1 MDCQPPQPQAA
12 KALLK
17 RSLEVLSNVETQ
29 SAKSQQ
35 CSAHLSSNA
44 ASAAAQRPGN
54 LDALS
59 DDLFRRVL
67 NTLSPKGVSAAA
79 ATCKRFA
86 TAWRHAAG
94 TPAPLFPG
102 LSAEGCT
109 RLRRF
114 VDGAYTCCEGLLTET
129 AAQDFLVRKF
139 PERFDA
145 QVIPA
150 SCIDLF
156 YGPPESRYV
165 NGVELKICHH
175 DSSCRNLDF
184 AVEFWQLDGSYPRIG
199 TDPKDFG
206 AHVAESAIY

>member
-1 MDCQPPQPQAA
+1 MDCQPPQPQAG

-17 RSLEVLSNVETQ
+17 RSQEVLSNVETP
-29 SAKSQQ
+29 SAKSLQ

-94 TPAPLFPG
+94 ASAVLFPG
-102 LSAEGCT
+102 LSREGCT
-109 RLRRF
+109 RLRQF
-114 VDGAYTCCEGLLTET
+114 AGDAYACCKGLSTEAGA
-129 AAQDFLVRKF
+129 QNFLVRKLS
-139 PERFDA
+139 ERFDA
-145 QVIPA
+145 QIVHT
-150 SCIDLF
+150 SVFDVF

-165 NGVELKICHH
+165 NGLEVKILHH
-175 DSSCRNLDF
+175 DSSSPNLDK
-184 AVEFWQLDGSYPRIG
+184 AVAFWQLDGAYPRI
-199 TDPKDFG
+199 DFYSKDSG
-206 AHVAESAIY
+206 ARVAESFI